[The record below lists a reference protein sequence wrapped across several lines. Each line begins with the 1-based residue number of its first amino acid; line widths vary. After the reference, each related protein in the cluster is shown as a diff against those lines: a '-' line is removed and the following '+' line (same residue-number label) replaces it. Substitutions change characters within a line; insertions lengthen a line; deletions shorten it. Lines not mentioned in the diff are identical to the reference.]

1 MSFKDHFSTQ
11 ATEYAKY
18 RPHYPPALFAY
29 LASIAPARKIAWDC
43 GTGNGQA
50 ALGLAPHFELVIAT
64 DPSEKQIRNAT
75 PHEKI
80 KYVVAPAEQTDI
92 APQSVDL
99 IIVAQAL
106 HWFDHEKFYAEVRR
120 VAQPRGIIAVSMYNL
135 LYSEPA
141 ITAIV
146 NEFYFDIVGPYWPPE
161 RKHIESEYRTIP
173 FPFAEIKPPPFSL
186 EKQWNLDE
194 LLGYLNTWSATQR
207 FIAQHGTNP
216 VEKIAERLASAW
228 GDPENKKRIEWP
240 LHLRVGKVV

>member
-1 MSFKDHFSTQ
+1 MTFKDHFSIQ
-11 ATEYAKY
+11 AADYAKY
-18 RPHYPPALFAY
+18 RPYYPPALFEY
-29 LASIAPARKIAWDC
+29 LASIAPAKKIAWDC
-43 GTGNGQA
+43 GTGSGQA

-64 DPSEKQIRNAT
+64 DPSEKQIRNAVL
-75 PHEKI
+75 HEKI
-80 KYVVAPAEQTDI
+80 KYVVAPAEETDI

-99 IIVAQAL
+99 IMVAQAL

-120 VAQPRGIIAVSMYNL
+120 VSQPRGIIAVSMYNL
-135 LYSEPA
+135 LYSEPK

-186 EKQWNLDE
+186 ETQWNLGE

-207 FIAQHGTNP
+207 FISQNGFNP
-216 VEKIAERLASAW
+216 LEKSVDRLASVW
-228 GDPENKKRIEWP
+228 GDPESKKRIEWP
-240 LHLRVGKVV
+240 LHLRVGKVA